1 MLGAQMSVI
10 GSQKSQ
16 GLIARAIGILTRPQT
31 EWDLIAPEPATTQ
44 SLMFGYA
51 AILAALPA
59 IARALHDL
67 MPHCFFG
74 ICSTTNPVFAIV
86 AALVFYVVSLASV
99 FVIGVIIDALAP
111 SFGGEKNS
119 VQALKVAV
127 YSWTA
132 AWLAGIFVI
141 IPWLGPLLALAGLY
155 SLYLLYTGIPKL
167 MKAPQ
172 DRSLGYTVVVVL
184 LAVLVFIIGG
194 ALAGA
199 VATMGAI
206 AGGVTSQP
214 AQLSGTLNLGNG
226 ANGASLDLGKVEAAA
241 KQLEAQEKAQQT
253 GGPGKIVA
261 IDPDKLKSLLPDNVG
276 GAPRT
281 EVEATSAGSAALSN
295 AEATYANNGV
305 HVTVTITDLG
315 AAAGLTA
322 FATAMNVQSDKQT
335 ATGYEKVSTIN
346 GRLTKESYDNQS
358 KSGEYSVVAGNRFN
372 VDAQGSG
379 VSMDAL
385 KAAVAAVG
393 PDRLDAL
400 AHG

>member
-1 MLGAQMSVI
+1 MSVVE
-10 GSQKSQ
+10 SPKSQ
-16 GLIARAIGILTRPQT
+16 GLIARVTGILSRPQA
-31 EWDLIAPEPATTQ
+31 EWDVIAPEAATTQ

-59 IARALHDL
+59 IAQAIHGL
-67 MPHCFFG
+67 MPHCIFG
-74 ICSTTNPVFAIV
+74 VCYTSNPVFAVSAAV
-86 AALVFYVVSLASV
+86 AYYIITLASV
-99 FVIGVIIDALAP
+99 FVMGLIIDALAP
-111 SFGGEKNS
+111 NFGGEKNPA
-119 VQALKVAV
+119 QALKVAV

-132 AWLAGIFVI
+132 AWLAGVFVI
-141 IPWLGPLLALAGLY
+141 IPWFGGLLGLLGLY
-155 SLYLLYTGIPKL
+155 SLYLLYLGIPKL

-172 DRSLGYTVVVVL
+172 DKSLVYTVVVVV
-184 LAVLVFIIGG
+184 LAALVFIVGS
-194 ALAGA
+194 A
-199 VATMGAI
+199 VATSIAGVGAI
-206 AGGVTSQP
+206 AGGVTAP
-214 AQLSGTLNLGNG
+214 PGQLSGTVNLGNG
-226 ANGASLDLGKVEAAA
+226 ASGASVDLGKLQAAA
-241 KQLEAQEKAQQT
+241 KQLEAQAKAQQT

-261 IDPDKLKSLLPDNVG
+261 VDPDKLKSLLPDTVG

-281 EVEATSAGSAALSN
+281 EIEANSAGTAALSN
-295 AEATYANNGV
+295 AQATYSNSDV

-335 ATGYEKVSTIN
+335 ATGYEKVTTID

-358 KSGEYSVVAGNRFN
+358 KSGEYSIVVGNRFS
-372 VDAQGSG
+372 VGAQGSG
-379 VSMDAL
+379 VSIDAL

>member
-1 MLGAQMSVI
+1 MSIVE
-10 GSQKSQ
+10 SPKSQ
-16 GLIARAIGILTRPQT
+16 GLIARAIGILTHPQT
-31 EWDLIAPEPATTQ
+31 EWDVIAPEAATTQ
-44 SLMFGYA
+44 SLMLGYA

-59 IARALHDL
+59 IAQAIHGL
-67 MPHCFFG
+67 MPRCFLG
-74 ICSTTNPVFAIV
+74 VCYTPNPVFAVSAAV
-86 AALVFYVVSLASV
+86 AYYIITLASV
-99 FVIGVIIDALAP
+99 FVMGLIIDALAP
-111 SFGGEKNS
+111 NFGGERNP
-119 VQALKVAV
+119 VLALKVAV

-132 AWLAGIFVI
+132 AWLAGVFII
-141 IPWLGPLLALAGLY
+141 IPWVGGLIGLVGLY
-155 SLYLLYTGIPKL
+155 SLYLLYLGIPKL

-172 DRSLGYTVVVVL
+172 DRSLVYTVVVVV
-184 LAVLVFIIGG
+184 LAALVFIVGS
-194 ALAGA
+194 A
-199 VATMGAI
+199 VATSIAGIGAI
-206 AGGVTSQP
+206 AGGVTAQP
-214 AQLSGTLNLGNG
+214 GQLSGTVNLGNG
-226 ANGASLDLGKVEAAA
+226 ASGASVDLGKLQAAA

-281 EVEATSAGSAALSN
+281 EIEATSAGGAAVAN
-295 AEATYANNGV
+295 AQATYSNSDV

-358 KSGEYSVVAGNRFN
+358 KSGEYSVVVANRFS
-372 VDAQGSG
+372 VGAQGSG
-379 VSMDAL
+379 VSIDVL

-393 PDRLDAL
+393 PDRLETL